1 MPFNV
6 RSTAITT
13 AIIAFFTTASIGA
26 FCKHRPFTCCK
37 RGLLAMFITYVA
49 VSFVMKI
56 INTIVI
62 NAIITKQVDQRLG
75 KKPK

>member
-6 RSTAITT
+6 RSMATTT
-13 AIIAFFTTASIGA
+13 AIIAFFVTAGIGA
-26 FCKHRPFTCCK
+26 FCKNCPFTCCK

-56 INTIVI
+56 INTIVVD
-62 NAIITKQVDQRLG
+62 AMITKQVDQRLG
-75 KKPK
+75 QKPK

>member
-6 RSTAITT
+6 RSTATT
-13 AIIAFFTTASIGA
+13 TSIIAFFVIAGIGA
-26 FCKHRPFTCCK
+26 FCKNCPFTCCK

-62 NAIITKQVDQRLG
+62 NAMIAKQVDQRLRQES
-75 KKPK
+75 K